1 MVEKNNDIGLLQIPD
16 SVKIGENAF
25 NAIRLLCCLIVIVGH
40 SFDISHTTFAYRKLI
55 DMPISVCIF
64 FILSGFWVTKSF
76 LTSSTIKDYAI
87 KRIKRLLPPYYLTV
101 FLFAIICVFFSEF
114 STKEYFTSTHF
125 WKYIFWNSIFLN
137 FICPSL
143 PGVFNEVAI
152 NGALWT
158 IKVEIGFYIILPILI
173 YILKK
178 FNSKKKQNIFLSV
191 IYILSVIWNE
201 GLSRLAPV
209 MHIPSQLSY
218 QLPGFMSYFVMGM
231 LFLFNWEYLI
241 SKKKFFI
248 IPAVIIFSLHY
259 LTKTE
264 ILMPCA
270 LTCILMWFGTT
281 LKCFKRIGMPV
292 DYSYGMYLFHF
303 PLNNIYT
310 YYGLFSTSFIG
321 ASIAVIGI
329 SFIMAFITEKYIQT
343 NINRRKIN
351 G

>member
-1 MVEKNNDIGLLQIPD
+1 MIEKNEDIGLLQIPD

-40 SFDISHTTFAYRKLI
+40 SFDISNTAFAYRKFI
-55 DMPISVCIF
+55 EMPISVCIF

-76 LTSSTIKDYAI
+76 LASKNIKEYAI

-101 FLFAIICVFFSEF
+101 FFFAIICVFYSNL
-114 STKEYFTSTHF
+114 STKEYFTSAHF
-125 WKYIFWNSIFLN
+125 WKYLFWNSIFLN

-143 PGVFNEVAI
+143 PGVFEGAAI

-158 IKVEIGFYIILPILI
+158 IKVEIGFYIILPMLI
-173 YILKK
+173 YFLKK
-178 FNSKKKQNIFLSV
+178 IDTKKKQNILLAF
-191 IYILSVIWNE
+191 IYIFSVLWNE

-209 MHIPSQLSY
+209 IHIPSQLSY
-218 QLPGFMSYFVMGM
+218 QLPCYMSYFIMGM
-231 LFLFNWEYLI
+231 IFLFNWDNLI
-241 SKKKFFI
+241 DKKHFFI
-248 IPAVIIFSLHY
+248 IPAVSIFVAHY
-259 LTKTE
+259 FTKTE

-270 LTCILMWFGTT
+270 LTCILMWAGTT

-303 PLNNIYT
+303 PLINIYT
-310 YYGLFSTSFIG
+310 YYGFYSTSFIG
-321 ASIAVIGI
+321 ANIAVIGI